1 MALTSKQDKAIVA
14 LLSEVTV
21 DAAAKSSGISVAT
34 MWRWM
39 KEPDF
44 RKAYLAA
51 RRQVV
56 DDAISLMQRASKR
69 AVATLIAN
77 LDCDNPSVQVRSAQL
92 LIDHSMKGVELL
104 ELECRLQDVEQ
115 ALELPVTTSERDNRS
130 EYSDEME
137 RG

>member
-1 MALTSKQDKAIVA
+1 MSLTSKRDKAIIA

-34 MWRWM
+34 LWRWM

-56 DDAISLMQRASKR
+56 DDAIALMQRASKR

-77 LDCDNPSVQVRSAQL
+77 LESDNPSVQVRSAQL

-104 ELECRLQDVEQ
+104 ELEARLQDVEE
-115 ALELPVTTSERDNRS
+115 ALKLPAPSGEECRRS
-130 EYSDEME
+130 DYMDEME